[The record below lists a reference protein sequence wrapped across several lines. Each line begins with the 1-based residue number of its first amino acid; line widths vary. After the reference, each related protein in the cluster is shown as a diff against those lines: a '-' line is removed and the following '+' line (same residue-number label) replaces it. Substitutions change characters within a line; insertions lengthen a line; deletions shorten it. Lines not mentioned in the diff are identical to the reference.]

1 MCKDKAIGALV
12 FLISIAAGIAYVYGI
27 LFYPGL
33 TLVLLVSLGVAFL
46 LFILAWLGL
55 EMMRTPALEEFEEK
69 LEVIIKRGYGP
80 FFSFFS
86 ISQKSVSISRG
97 YKP

>member
-1 MCKDKAIGALV
+1 MCKDKLIGALV
-12 FLISIAAGIAYVYGI
+12 FLVSIAAAIAYAYGI

-55 EMMRTPALEEFEEK
+55 EMMRTPALEEFEESSEAEEK
-69 LEVIIKRGYGP
+69 AEEKSEEKPKR
-80 FFSFFS
+80 
-86 ISQKSVSISRG
+86 SR
-97 YKP
+97 KR